1 MQGESSQSLLPGEV
15 YELLGDAKL
24 ASDTTLARASALAE
38 KHPDRTSRR
47 LIAVAVNQ
55 GRWIMRPEEPEK
67 QHHPFFDD
75 VLFGIRARA
84 DRGNVDLLLLTGTSS
99 QVSGEATHYL
109 DLCRRHGAEGII
121 LGAFAPDEPE
131 LASIAASAFPC
142 VAIDTQLIGPCAGFV
157 TSDNI
162 SGAAAAVRHLA
173 ERGRKRIAYLGGW
186 GSEPVQ
192 IDRRLGYESE
202 LGELGLAQREEYV
215 LRGGWLHERAH
226 DLTRDLL
233 QLAEPPDAIFCASD
247 VMAIGAMLAI
257 EQAGLTVPDDIALVG
272 FDDTDYARMSAPS
285 LTSVRQDPVG
295 LGTAAVEA
303 ILRILDSPDSPP
315 PSSILPTE
323 LIVRESTAG
332 RSSANGTDL
341 QQALSE
347 ADERVE
353 SPSDS
358 TRRESEPRLS
368 AAALCRLLGRIP
380 DLPPKTLTETYS
392 DVVKQEWRPEKRR
405 LIALAIDSA
414 PDQSFRHAFF
424 DELSWELRA
433 LAYLEDLDL
442 LLITNIGTTPGAPFP
457 PFLELCDKYGVD
469 GLVVVSLPL
478 EEPPVAALAASDFPC
493 VTLDV
498 DLLSDRI
505 AFVMSDN
512 VGGAVSLTRHLIE
525 SGRQKI
531 AFIGGRGDERPTVD
545 RRFGYRTE
553 LARWNLPC
561 PEEYV
566 AMANWIPT
574 RAYEATQA
582 FLALPE
588 PPDAIF
594 CASDVMAIGAMAAIE
609 DAGLKIPNDIAVVGF
624 DDIDY
629 ARLVEP
635 ALTTVRQRQDALA
648 ESLITAML
656 DLLDHPQEPPTVS
669 VIPVELIVRESSV
682 SEQGAHSG

>member
-186 GSEPVQ
+186 GSEPVH
-192 IDRRLGYESE
+192 IDRRLGYESV

-247 VMAIGAMLAI
+247 VMAIGAMAAI
-257 EQAGLTVPDDIALVG
+257 EAAGLRVPDDV
-272 FDDTDYARMSAPS
+272 
-285 LTSVRQDPVG
+285 
-295 LGTAAVEA
+295 
-303 ILRILDSPDSPP
+303 
-315 PSSILPTE
+315 
-323 LIVRESTAG
+323 
-332 RSSANGTDL
+332 
-341 QQALSE
+341 
-347 ADERVE
+347 
-353 SPSDS
+353 
-358 TRRESEPRLS
+358 
-368 AAALCRLLGRIP
+368 
-380 DLPPKTLTETYS
+380 
-392 DVVKQEWRPEKRR
+392 
-405 LIALAIDSA
+405 
-414 PDQSFRHAFF
+414 
-424 DELSWELRA
+424 
-433 LAYLEDLDL
+433 
-442 LLITNIGTTPGAPFP
+442 
-457 PFLELCDKYGVD
+457 
-469 GLVVVSLPL
+469 
-478 EEPPVAALAASDFPC
+478 
-493 VTLDV
+493 
-498 DLLSDRI
+498 
-505 AFVMSDN
+505 
-512 VGGAVSLTRHLIE
+512 
-525 SGRQKI
+525 
-531 AFIGGRGDERPTVD
+531 
-545 RRFGYRTE
+545 
-553 LARWNLPC
+553 
-561 PEEYV
+561 
-566 AMANWIPT
+566 
-574 RAYEATQA
+574 
-582 FLALPE
+582 
-588 PPDAIF
+588 
-594 CASDVMAIGAMAAIE
+594 
-609 DAGLKIPNDIAVVGF
+609 AVVGF

-629 ARLVEP
+629 ARLVTP
-635 ALTTVRQRQDALA
+635 SLTTVRQSQDAVA
-648 ESLITAML
+648 EELINSML
-656 DLLDHPQEPPTVS
+656 RLLERPDESPTVS
-669 VIPVELIVRESSV
+669 VVPVELIVRESTTAAKKRP
-682 SEQGAHSG
+682 AHT